1 MLITTADNHT
11 GLSMLYI
18 FHMFLFDHEADSAF
32 CPCAGVSEAPKGLYL
47 IGDVAL
53 DEYNDAGNIDIGSS
67 MQTAYGVMRECLEE
81 LGGYA
86 FDLQAQPYYEEHI
99 PSGMVYRT
107 AGS

>member
-18 FHMFLFDHEADSAF
+18 FHMFLFDHEAGSAF
-32 CPCAGVSEAPKGLYL
+32 RSCAEVSEALKGLYL

-67 MQTAYGVMRECLEE
+67 MQTAYGVMRNTLKKWAAMSLICRHS
-81 LGGYA
+81 
-86 FDLQAQPYYEEHI
+86 HI
-99 PSGMVYRT
+99 MRNIFHGEWFT
-107 AGS
+107 G